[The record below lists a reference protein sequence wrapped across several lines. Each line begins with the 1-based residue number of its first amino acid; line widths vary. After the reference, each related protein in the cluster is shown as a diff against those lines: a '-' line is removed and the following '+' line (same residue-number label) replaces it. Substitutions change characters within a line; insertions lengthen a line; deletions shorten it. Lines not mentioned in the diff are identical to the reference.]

1 MCVMLDAM
9 AVRYHV
15 LPSQVLV
22 LGDTLD
28 YYVMDVA
35 MAVQRFN
42 QERTEDAAAGRPPP
56 PPTNLTVNKMQDMI
70 KKVRG

>member
-35 MAVQRFN
+35 MAVS
-42 QERTEDAAAGRPPP
+42 
-56 PPTNLTVNKMQDMI
+56 V
-70 KKVRG
+70 